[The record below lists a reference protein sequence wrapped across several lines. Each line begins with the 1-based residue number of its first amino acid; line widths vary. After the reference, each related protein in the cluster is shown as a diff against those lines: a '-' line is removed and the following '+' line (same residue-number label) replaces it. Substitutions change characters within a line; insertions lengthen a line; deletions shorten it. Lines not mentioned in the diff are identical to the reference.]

1 MAKAPTTTKAS
12 RSPSKAATSTESG
25 KAAKAKGAVAD
36 EAAVADEVETTAA
49 AKKKAPAKKKATK
62 KKATKKPAA
71 KTAAKKAAPEEESA
85 KKAPAKKTAAKKTAA
100 KKAAPKKAAAKK
112 TAAKAPAA
120 AKPRAARAA
129 GESDTALV
137 VVESPAKAKTIQKY
151 LGNKV
156 EVLASVGHIKDLPKS
171 KIGVDIEH
179 DFTPEYVVIRGKGK
193 IITDLKKAARNAD
206 VVYLAPDPDRE
217 GEAIAWHLA
226 EEIRD
231 ANPNIKRVLFNEIT
245 KRGVT
250 EAIANPT
257 ELDKN
262 KFDAQQTRRV
272 LDRLVGYQISP
283 ILWNKVKRG
292 LSAGRVQSVAVR
304 IIVER
309 EAEIAAFKAE
319 EYWTVEASVEA
330 SLPPKFTLRLHKVDG
345 QKPERLGADDAKRI
359 AQVLRQVPLKV
370 GNVER
375 KERRKMPLAPFITSK
390 LQQEAARK
398 LRFTAKRTMGVAQRL
413 YEGVELGAEGAIG
426 LITYMRTD
434 SVRTSPDALTD
445 VRTYINQ
452 RYGKEALPDEPVI
465 YKSKKS
471 NVQDAH
477 EAIRPTTLKY
487 DPETVKK
494 LLLVEAQKH
503 PDKARDLQDQIKLY
517 QLIWN
522 RFVASQMRPALYDQT
537 TAFVEVKDAGHTY
550 DLRATGQVLRSAG
563 FTAVYTEA
571 QDEDAPEASPE
582 ADGEGEKLPS
592 LTVGEPLKVHN
603 AQADQHFT
611 QPPPRFTEASLVK
624 ELEEKGIGRPSTY
637 ATILSTIQDR
647 GYIEKREGRFY
658 PTLLGTRVNELLVQ
672 SFARVLNVD
681 FTAKMESDLDG
692 IEEGAENMQ
701 DLLGRFYQPFKTD
714 LEKAVIEMKDWKRV
728 EIPTEFNCE
737 KCGQNMVVKWGR
749 NGEFLA
755 CSGYPECKNTK
766 EFIRNKEGQI
776 EIKPEPTTDEVC
788 NVCQAPMMH
797 RRGRFGEFWACSR
810 YPECKTTRPV
820 SLGITCPK
828 PGCGGFLTEKRSRRG
843 SSFFGCSNYSTTKC
857 DFVSW
862 DRPIKEACP
871 ECAAPF
877 LLKKQNRRGI
887 KLHCAS
893 CTYVNDMTES
903 DMPELPE
910 EATDEVEEGAA

>member
-1 MAKAPTTTKAS
+1 MAKAPTTTKSS
-12 RSPSKAATSTESG
+12 RPSSKAATAKASPA
-25 KAAKAKGAVAD
+25 KAKKAAAAKAAGEPEATAD
-36 EAAVADEVETTAA
+36 EAEPTAA
-49 AKKKAPAKKKATK
+49 DKKKAPAKKSAAK
-62 KKATKKPAA
+62 KSTA
-71 KTAAKKAAPEEESA
+71 KTAAA
-85 KKAPAKKTAAKKTAA
+85 KKAPAKK
-100 KKAAPKKAAAKK
+100 AAAKK
-112 TAAKAPAA
+112 SAKKPAAKKSAAKAAP
-120 AKPRAARAA
+120 ARAKTA
-129 GESDTALV
+129 RGDGDTALV

-156 EVLASVGHIKDLPKS
+156 AVLASVGHIKDLPKS
-171 KIGVDIEH
+171 KIGVDIEN

-193 IITDLKKAARNAD
+193 IITDLKKAARSAD

-245 KRGVT
+245 KRGIS
-250 EAIANPT
+250 EAIAQPT

-309 EAEIAAFKAE
+309 EAEIGVFKAE
-319 EYWTVEASVEA
+319 EYWTVEAAVEA
-330 SLPPKFTLRLHKVDG
+330 SLPPRFTLRLHKVDG
-345 QKPERLGADDAKRI
+345 QKPERLGADDARHI
-359 AQVLRQVPLKV
+359 AQVLRQVPLTV

-413 YEGVELGAEGAIG
+413 YEGVELGAEGALG

-434 SVRTSPDALTD
+434 SVRTSAEALTD
-445 VRTYINQ
+445 VRAYITG
-452 RYGKEALPDEPVI
+452 RYGKDALPDEPVI
-465 YKSKKS
+465 YKSKKT

-494 LLLVEAQKH
+494 LLLAEAQKS

-537 TAFVEVKDAGHTY
+537 TAFVEVKDGGHTY
-550 DLRATGQVLRSAG
+550 DLRATGQVLRAAG

-571 QDEDAPEASPE
+571 QDEDAPESE
-582 ADGEGEKLPS
+582 LRADSEGEKLPS
-592 LTVGEPLKVHN
+592 LLPGEPLRVHD
-603 AQADQHFT
+603 AVAEQHFT

-692 IEEGAENMQ
+692 IEEGQENMQ
-701 DLLGRFYQPFKTD
+701 ALLGRFYQPFKTD
-714 LEKAVIEMKDWKRV
+714 LEKAVVEMKDWKRV

-737 KCGQNMVVKWGR
+737 KCGQTMVVKWGR

-766 EFIRNKEGQI
+766 EFVRNKDGQI
-776 EIKPEPTTDEVC
+776 ELKPEPVTDEVC
-788 NVCQAPMMH
+788 NVCAAPMVH

-820 SLGITCPK
+820 SLGITCPR

-862 DRPIKEACP
+862 DRPIKEPCP

-893 CTYVNDMTES
+893 CTFVNDMTES
-903 DMPELPE
+903 DMPEMPDE
-910 EATDEVEEGAA
+910 GGDEVEEGAA